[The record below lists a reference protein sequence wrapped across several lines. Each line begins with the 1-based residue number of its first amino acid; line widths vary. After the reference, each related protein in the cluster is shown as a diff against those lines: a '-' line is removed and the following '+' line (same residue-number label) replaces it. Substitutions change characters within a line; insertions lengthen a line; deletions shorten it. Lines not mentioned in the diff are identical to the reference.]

1 MWGSMALAYPNR
13 CTTDVIASGGSW
25 TVAAP
30 VTNMLDPQ
38 ITLVSRSSNALTAST
53 KVNIDLGSARTLRCF
68 ALVNHN
74 LSSAAQ
80 WRVSLGTTSGGT
92 DVYAGSWTDVWSLTL
107 EAGLSSLGID
117 DDQYQSKG
125 FAAIQF
131 LASYKTAR
139 HLTIEVDDTT
149 NPDGYVQWGRV
160 FAAGAFIPRA
170 AQIIGA
176 ISRGWIDLSTS
187 ARAESGTKSSTARR
201 RIRQEAITIE
211 AMTDTEFD
219 TVHEMQRHLG
229 TVDEVFYVA
238 HTSNASAMQRYS
250 FLAQMEEL
258 SAGEFPSYT
267 GKINLKFTE
276 CA

>member
-13 CTTDVIASGGSW
+13 CTTDVVASGGSW

-38 ITLVSRSSNALTAST
+38 ITLVSRSTNALNAST
-53 KVNIDLGSARTLRCF
+53 KVNIDLGSSRVLRCF

-74 LSSAAQ
+74 LSSDAQ
-80 WRVSLGTTSGGT
+80 WRISLGTTSGGT
-92 DVYAGSWTDVWSLTL
+92 EVYAGSWTDVWALTL

-117 DDQYQSKG
+117 DDDYQSKG
-125 FAAIQF
+125 FPAVQF
-131 LASYKTAR
+131 LPAYQTAR
-139 HLTIEVDDTT
+139 YVTIEVDDTT

-160 FAAGAFIPRA
+160 FAAGAFIPRV

-187 ARAESGTKSSTARR
+187 SRAESGTKSSTARR
-201 RIRQEAITIE
+201 RIKQEAITIE
-211 AMTDTEFD
+211 AMTDSEAD
-219 TVHEMQRHLG
+219 TIHEMQRHLG
-229 TVDEVFYVA
+229 TIDEVFYVP
-238 HTSNASAMQRYS
+238 HTSNAATLQRYG

-258 SAGEFPSYT
+258 SFGEFPSYA
-267 GKINLKFTE
+267 GKINLKLTE
-276 CA
+276 CV